1 MESWAWTATAPA
13 STMKSESSIGAR
25 NTGKRRTADGM
36 TTLNVGASVPLVQG
50 AARTVVSEDEGRDD
64 IESDE
69 RQSDMLQTSEDAR
82 AHTKP
87 SLEFFVHR

>member
-1 MESWAWTATAPA
+1 
-13 STMKSESSIGAR
+13 MKSESSIGAR

-50 AARTVVSEDEGRDD
+50 AERTAVSEDEGRDD
-64 IESDE
+64 KSQTSDS
-69 RQSDMLQTSEDAR
+69 QTCSNTSEDAR

-87 SLEFFVHR
+87 SLEFFAHR